1 LTKEIEVEEEEEEEK
16 KKKNGLMFARQ
27 IHQY

>member
-1 LTKEIEVEEEEEEEK
+1 MIDKKKIEDEDEE
-16 KKKNGLMFARQ
+16 KKNGLMFARQ